1 MLVSYAYKYASLFL
15 RGGVIS
21 FTYNKN
27 HEGLD
32 IDPSGTPQFMVPA
45 SENTSSYETK
55 KALRNKNKTV
65 LFYLKSPCILLCLIT
80 FSDVRCQL
88 KTCD

>member
-1 MLVSYAYKYASLFL
+1 MLVSYAYKYASLFV

-32 IDPSGTPQFMVPA
+32 IDPSGTPQFMVLLPKIHRLMKR
-45 SENTSSYETK
+45 K
-55 KALRNKNKTV
+55 K
-65 LFYLKSPCILLCLIT
+65 LCEIRIKP
-80 FSDVRCQL
+80 FCFI
-88 KTCD
+88 

>member
-1 MLVSYAYKYASLFL
+1 MLVSYAYKYASLFV
-15 RGGVIS
+15 RRGVIS

-45 SENTSSYETK
+45 SENTSPFETK

-65 LFYLKSPCILLCLIT
+65 LFHLKTPSILFCLIT
-80 FSDVRCQL
+80 F
-88 KTCD
+88 CD